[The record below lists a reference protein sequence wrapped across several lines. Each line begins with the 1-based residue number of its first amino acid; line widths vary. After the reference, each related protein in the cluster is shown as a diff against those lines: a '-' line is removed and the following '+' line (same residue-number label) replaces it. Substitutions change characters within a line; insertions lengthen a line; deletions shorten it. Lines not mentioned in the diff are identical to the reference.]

1 MILSKSF
8 DLSGFTTIM
17 PPFKPRDRKQR
28 GRRQDVKSAAASVDT
43 NVTEIIPVSKAEKEA
58 KRHQL
63 REQLREQQP
72 KMSSKKK
79 KRLDKYIVWLDSSWN
94 CAIDC

>member
-1 MILSKSF
+1 
-8 DLSGFTTIM
+8 M

-28 GRRQDVKSAAASVDT
+28 GRRQNGKSTSTPVDT
-43 NVTEIIPVSKAEKEA
+43 NVTEIVPVSKAEKEV
-58 KRHQL
+58 KRQQL

-79 KRLDKYIVWLDSSWN
+79 KRLDKYIVRLDFLLN
-94 CAIDC
+94 CAILANEVAGN

>member
-1 MILSKSF
+1 LCFNKSF
-8 DLSGFTTIM
+8 DLGGFTAIM

-28 GRRQDVKSAAASVDT
+28 SRRQDGKATSAPVDT

-58 KRHQL
+58 KRQQL

-79 KRLDKYIVWLDSSWN
+79 KRLDKYIVRLKLLVH
-94 CAIDC
+94 CAISI